1 MDRITIDA
9 YDTAAQAFADE
20 WRDQPAPADMYALL
34 TRHFAP
40 GGRTADIGCG
50 AGRDVA
56 WLNANGFPAVGYDA
70 SPGLLEQAR
79 TRHPDL
85 HFFDAALPA
94 LDGIDDASFDNILCE
109 TVIMHLRPDDI
120 GDACSRL
127 LAILKPGG
135 VLYLSWRVSEGES
148 RRDASGRLYASFD
161 AAVVTAAMRNATIV
175 SDTETVNQSSGKRV
189 RRLIVR
195 RAS

>member
-34 TRHFAP
+34 TQHFAP

-109 TVIMHLRPDDI
+109 TVVMHLPREEI

-135 VLYLSWRVSEGES
+135 VLYLSWRVSEGER

-161 AAVVTAAMRNATIV
+161 AAVVTAAMCNATIV
-175 SDTETVNQSSGKRV
+175 SDTKTVNQSSGKRV
-189 RRLIVR
+189 RRLIVQ